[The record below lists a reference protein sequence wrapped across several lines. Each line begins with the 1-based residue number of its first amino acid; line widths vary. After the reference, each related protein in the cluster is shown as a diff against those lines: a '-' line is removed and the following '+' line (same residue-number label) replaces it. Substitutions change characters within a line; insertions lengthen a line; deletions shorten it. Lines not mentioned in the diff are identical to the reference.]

1 MPIHGL
7 YDNKKA
13 EDDKKNTTAYNGNG
27 VEATAPDA
35 LGLDGI
41 VGKAKEGGAP

>member
-13 EDDKKNTTAYNGNG
+13 DDDKKNTTAYNGNG

-41 VGKAKEGGAP
+41 VGKAKAGGAP